1 MKQRP
6 SVFSWCGGFG
16 WSDRPDDSS
25 KSRDIVLDPK
35 YVDTI
40 ILRWQEFSGAAATLE
55 ANGRSYEEIR
65 RRA

>member
-1 MKQRP
+1 
-6 SVFSWCGGFG
+6 
-16 WSDRPDDSS
+16 
-25 KSRDIVLDPK
+25 VLDPK

-55 ANGRSYEEIR
+55 GDGRSYEEIR